1 MTVRAVVLPG
11 TALLV
16 PGAAG
21 AASVLGPVRDAALAA
36 LADLVAGP
44 PGEAGASAVVV
55 VAPGAA
61 RARGAARASL
71 AAAGVAGRWIVPA
84 GAGALRGRHLD
95 GAVRAFADAALPDP
109 LWFETTIADPGV
121 GQTRAAL
128 AQGADVVVAVGGDG
142 TVRAVAEGM
151 VGSGRTM
158 GLVPVGTGNLLAR
171 NLDLP
176 VGDARAAL
184 AVVIAGSDR
193 PIDVGWVTVL
203 RYADPAGPGD
213 VEGTTLDPVREP
225 GKEHIFLVIAGLGFD
240 AAMVADADDELKAK
254 VGWVAYFVAGIRH
267 LHGRRMRARI
277 QLDDSPPV
285 DARLRS
291 LMIGNC
297 GRLPGGITLLPDAVI
312 DDGVLDV
319 AAVDTR
325 GGVVGWAQL
334 FGEVVMQGLGVRN
347 DLPAKIGRIDH
358 ARARRVR
365 VRVEEG
371 EQAQVDGDVLGLAVE
386 IETRVGPGALVVR
399 TA

>member
-1 MTVRAVVLPG
+1 MSWTLWLAI
-11 TALLV
+11 
-16 PGAAG
+16 
-21 AASVLGPVRDAALAA
+21 AALAVAVVA
-36 LADLVAGP
+36 LVVALGLRAQQTRQRRAHGDAPPVEEPAVEDDPRELVAFVANP
-44 PGEAGASAVVV
+44 SKPDVAGLEAVV
-55 VAPGAA
+55 
-61 RARGAARASL
+61 RA
-71 AAAGVAGRWIVPA
+71 
-84 GAGALRGRHLD
+84 
-95 GAVRAFADAALPDP
+95 AFADAALPDP
-109 LWFETTIADPGV
+109 LWFQTTVEDPGV

-193 PIDVGWVTVL
+193 PVDVGWVKVL
-203 RYADPAGPGD
+203 RYADVTPAEGD
-213 VEGTTLDPVREP
+213 EP
-225 GKEHIFLVIAGLGFD
+225 GTAPDPARDTDKEHIFLVIAGLGFD
-240 AAMVADADDELKAK
+240 AAMVADTDDDLKAK

-277 QLDDSPPV
+277 QLDDTPPV
-285 DARLRS
+285 EARLRS
-291 LMIGNC
+291 LLIGNC
-297 GRLPGGITLLPDAVI
+297 GRLPGGLTLLPDAVI
-312 DDGVLDV
+312 DDGILDI
-319 AAVDTR
+319 AAIDTR

-365 VRVEEG
+365 VRVEGG

-386 IETRVGPGALVVR
+386 IESRVDPGALVVR

>member
-1 MTVRAVVLPG
+1 MSWTLWLAI
-11 TALLV
+11 
-16 PGAAG
+16 
-21 AASVLGPVRDAALAA
+21 AALAVAVVA
-36 LADLVAGP
+36 LVVALGLRAQQSHMRRAQGEPSPVEEAPAEDDPRELVAFVANP
-44 PGEAGASAVVV
+44 SKPDVAGLEAVV
-55 VAPGAA
+55 
-61 RARGAARASL
+61 RATFRE
-71 AAAGVAGRWIVPA
+71 
-84 GAGALRGRHLD
+84 
-95 GAVRAFADAALPDP
+95 ADLPDP
-109 LWFETTIADPGV
+109 LWFETTIEDPGV

-128 AQGADVVVAVGGDG
+128 ARGADVVVAVGGDG

-158 GLVPVGTGNLLAR
+158 GLVPLGTGNLLAR

-176 VGDARAAL
+176 LGDTRAAL
-184 AVVIAGSDR
+184 AVVVAGSDR
-193 PIDVGWVTVL
+193 PVDVGWVKIL
-203 RYADPAGPGD
+203 RYADDPARDGD
-213 VEGTTLDPVREP
+213 TVRD
-225 GKEHIFLVIAGLGFD
+225 GDTAKEHIFLVIAGLGFD

-277 QLDDSPPV
+277 QLDDTAPV
-285 DARLRS
+285 DARLRT

-297 GRLPGGITLLPDAVI
+297 GKLPGGLTLLPDAVI

-334 FGEVVMQGLGVRN
+334 FGEVVMQGIGVRN

-365 VRVEEG
+365 VRVEGG

-386 IETRVGPGALVVR
+386 LESRVDPGALVVR